1 MAKTTKTQRH
11 MDMSNTFSDMWYGQ
25 SKTTMEDIFQMVP
38 QPQLNKL
45 SDYLIQQNGLNYQI
59 SMCMDEISELATDL
73 VLDRSFADTASEIA
87 DVYITLNH
95 VTYGYDI
102 QRTVN
107 SIRRKKIRAPQFMSG
122 NDERLI
128 ALLGLQKELLKHM
141 NRRRD
146 NMPAVIN
153 ATADAY
159 VALGRL
165 IIAHNN
171 MPLVLD
177 TVYQKIQR
185 TFQREK

>member
-1 MAKTTKTQRH
+1 MVRAKQNHHGRH
-11 MDMSNTFSDMWYGQ
+11 LSNGAPATA
-25 SKTTMEDIFQMVP
+25 E
-38 QPQLNKL
+38 
-45 SDYLIQQNGLNYQI
+45 QI
-59 SMCMDEISELATDL
+59 IRLL
-73 VLDRSFADTASEIA
+73 
-87 DVYITLNH
+87 
-95 VTYGYDI
+95 TYGYDI